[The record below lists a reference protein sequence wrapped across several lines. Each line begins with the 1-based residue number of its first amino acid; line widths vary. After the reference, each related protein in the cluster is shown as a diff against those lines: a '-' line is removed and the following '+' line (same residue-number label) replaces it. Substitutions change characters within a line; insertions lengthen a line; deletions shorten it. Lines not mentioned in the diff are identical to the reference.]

1 MTQQKNVKKIE
12 KRTKFIELKALQ
24 TDKICNFNF
33 WRKNIK
39 NVSRLSNLGK
49 IEKLYKIEKKKKS
62 YV

>member
-33 WRKNIK
+33 LAKK
-39 NVSRLSNLGK
+39 YQKCFK
-49 IEKLYKIEKKKKS
+49 IVEFGQN
-62 YV
+62 